1 MANYYNKDLYKV
13 LDLTYEA
20 SAEEIK
26 ASFRKLARTYHPDVA
41 TTPEDV
47 EKFKEIKEAYD
58 ILSNE
63 ETRKKYD
70 VLRGFYREKLR
81 KDFEKEQKTKEK
93 YQEYIKK
100 AKQHA
105 NNPESFGKTF
115 NDAIDNLFHA
125 KKSTKA
131 TNAQQKAPINGEDI
145 NVDVTITCFEA
156 VNGTNRKVNILHTQ
170 PCPNCG
176 GRKFINESQCAM
188 CKGQGIISL
197 QKKINVKIP
206 KGVSQGSKVRVKKEG
221 NKGLNGGKD
230 GDLYLIITVEKHPFF
245 EIDGLNILCNLPITP
260 FEAAL
265 GAEVTV
271 PAIEG
276 NVNVK
281 IPPMTSSGQKLR
293 LAGQGI
299 ENKNKSKKG
308 DMIIT
313 ISIKMPEK
321 LSEEEKELYSKLKE
335 LSSHNIRKDMKNDK

>member
-20 SAEEIK
+20 STEEIK

-41 TTPEDV
+41 TNTEDI

-58 ILSNE
+58 ILINT
-63 ETRKKYD
+63 ETRRKYD
-70 VLRGFYREKLR
+70 ALHGFYREKIK
-81 KDFEKEQKTKEK
+81 KDYEKEQQKRRNK
-93 YQEYIKK
+93 YEEYIKK
-100 AKQHA
+100 AKQNA
-105 NNPESFGKTF
+105 QNPESFGKTF
-115 NDAIDNLFHA
+115 NDALDNLFHA
-125 KKSTKA
+125 KKENKTTTPK
-131 TNAQQKAPINGEDI
+131 QPINGEDI
-145 NVDVTITCFEA
+145 SMDITISCFEA

-176 GRKFINESQCAM
+176 GRKFINEAQCTM
-188 CKGQGIISL
+188 CKGVGTISL

-206 KGVSQGSKVRVKKEG
+206 QGVSQGSKVRVKKEG

-245 EIDGLNILCNLPITP
+245 EIEGQNILCTLPITP

-265 GAEVTV
+265 GAEITV

-276 NVNVK
+276 NVTVK

-293 LAGQGI
+293 LSGQGI
-299 ENKNKSKKG
+299 ENKTKSKKG

-313 ISIKMPEK
+313 ISIKMPDK
-321 LSEEEKELYSKLKE
+321 LSEEEKELYTKLKE
-335 LSSHNIRKDMKNDK
+335 LSSHDIRKEMQNGK